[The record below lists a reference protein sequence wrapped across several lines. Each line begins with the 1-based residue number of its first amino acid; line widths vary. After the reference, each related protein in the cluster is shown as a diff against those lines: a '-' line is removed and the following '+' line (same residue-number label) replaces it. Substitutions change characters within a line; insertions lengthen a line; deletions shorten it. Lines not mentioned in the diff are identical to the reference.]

1 MSGTQMTSNNSTPV
15 SPDST
20 PVQPAKPINRDLLPE
35 NHIRLPGESLRRW
48 VYALLTVITAVTGV
62 YMMWDIL
69 SANGVTTLEAVIL
82 LLFAISFCWISTA
95 FWSAVFGFVLLMMRR
110 DPLTLKP
117 IDQFYDDSLPITQR
131 TAVVMPIY
139 NEDTHRVIAGFEAT
153 LNSLVAT
160 GEIEHF
166 DFFMLSDTTKLD
178 IAQRER
184 DQWQQ
189 FTSRIGDLSKHTF
202 YRRREKNLHRK
213 VGNIAE
219 FLQRWGKNYENMIV
233 LDADSVMS
241 GTCLLRMVRAM
252 QINPRAGLIQT
263 VPIPVRQTTF
273 FGRFVQF
280 AAVLY
285 SPMLAT
291 GIAFW
296 QTGAANYWGHN
307 AIIRIKA
314 FIDHCGLPTLPGKAP
329 FGGDILS
336 HDFVEAAMLRRAGWD
351 VFLLADLEGSY
362 EEVPCNIIDYAT
374 RDRRWV
380 QGNIQHLGIIDAA
393 GLHPISRLHFLL
405 GATAYI
411 SSLIWLMMLVLS
423 TADAV
428 VRALNSNVYFATG
441 ASAIGS
447 IDFHMAPIWPIAKT
461 GLIIALITLTTILLL
476 FPKVMG
482 IITTL
487 AHRREQFGGTKA
499 IIRGT
504 LVETAFA
511 VLIAPIMMAFHA
523 YFVVSVLLGFKVN
536 WDAQDREGRLLT
548 WKESFARTL
557 RTTLVAL
564 AWGYMT
570 WTYAPIF
577 FWWLLPILTGLV
589 LAAPIVRYSSSL
601 TLGEDCRKHG
611 IFVSPFETNED
622 PVLTDLKRLLAVEHP
637 PLETPAPLPVLPP
650 DNWSDMAEQD
660 MEEYPPKD
668 YSWQ

>member
-1 MSGTQMTSNNSTPV
+1 MSGTQMTSNNSTV
-15 SPDST
+15 SEPIVS
-20 PVQPAKPINRDLLPE
+20 KPINRDLLPE
-35 NHIRLPGESLRRW
+35 NQIRLPGESIRRI
-48 VYALLTVITAVTGV
+48 VYALLTIITAISGV
-62 YMMWDIL
+62 YMMYDIL
-69 SANGVTTLEAVIL
+69 SANGITMLEAVIL
-82 LLFAISFCWISTA
+82 ILFAISFCWISTA
-95 FWSAVFGFVLLMMRR
+95 FWSAVFGFALLMLRL

-117 IDQFYDDSLPITQR
+117 IDNFYDDALPITTR

-184 DQWQQ
+184 NQWKQ
-189 FTSRIGDLSKHTF
+189 FTDRIGDLSKQTF

-219 FLQRWGKNYENMIV
+219 FLQRWGKNYDHMIV
-233 LDADSVMS
+233 LDADSIMS
-241 GTCLLRMVRAM
+241 GTCLLRMVRTM
-252 QINPRAGLIQT
+252 QANPRSGLIQT

-307 AIIRIKA
+307 AIIRVKA

-380 QGNIQHLGIIDAA
+380 QGNIQHLGILDAG

-411 SSLIWLMMLVLS
+411 SSLIWLLMLVLS

-428 VRALNSNVYFATG
+428 VRALHSNQYFRNSTQTVEHFI
-441 ASAIGS
+441 S
-447 IDFHMAPIWPIAKT
+447 MPEWPIAKT
-461 GLIIALITLTTILLL
+461 GLIIALILMTTTLLI
-476 FPKVMG
+476 FPKIMG
-482 IITTL
+482 IISTM

-499 IIRGT
+499 ILRGT

-536 WDAQDREGRLLT
+536 WDTQDREGRLLT
-548 WKESFARTL
+548 WGESFARTL
-557 RTTLVAL
+557 KTTIVAL
-564 AWGYMT
+564 LWGYMT
-570 WTYAPIF
+570 FTYAPIF
-577 FWWLLPILTGLV
+577 FWWLLPILTGLI

-601 TLGEDCRKHG
+601 TLGEDCRKHS
-611 IFVSPFETNED
+611 IFVSPDETNED
-622 PVLTDLKRLLAVEHP
+622 PVLTDLKRLLAMEYP
-637 PLETPAPLPVLPP
+637 ALEAPAGIPDLPP
-650 DNWSDMAEQD
+650 DDWSEMPEQD
-660 MEEYPPKD
+660 MEEYPPKA
-668 YSWQ
+668 YSLQ

>member
-1 MSGTQMTSNNSTPV
+1 MSGTQMTSNNLTNSAPITQSESTV
-15 SPDST
+15 SR
-20 PVQPAKPINRDLLPE
+20 PINRDLMPE
-35 NHIRLPGESLRRW
+35 NEIRLPGESLRRI
-48 VYALLTVITAVTGV
+48 VYALLTVITAVSGV
-62 YMMWDIL
+62 YMMYDIL
-69 SANGVTTLEAVIL
+69 SANSITVLEAVIL
-82 LLFAISFCWISTA
+82 ILFAISFCWISTA

-110 DPLTLKP
+110 DPLTLKHM
-117 IDQFYDDSLPITQR
+117 DHVYNDSLPITQR

-184 DQWQQ
+184 DQWKQ
-189 FTSRIGDLSKHTF
+189 FTDRIGDLSKHTF

-241 GTCLLRMVRAM
+241 GTCLLRMVRTM
-252 QINPRAGLIQT
+252 QANPRAGLIQT

-380 QGNIQHLGIIDAA
+380 QGNIQHLGMLGAA

-411 SSLIWLMMLVLS
+411 SSLIWLLMLVLS

-428 VRALNSNVYFATG
+428 VRALHSNEYFTNSTPTMEHFINL
-441 ASAIGS
+441 
-447 IDFHMAPIWPIAKT
+447 PEWPIAKT
-461 GLIIALITLTTILLL
+461 GLIISLIVMTTILLL

-482 IITTL
+482 IISTM

-499 IIRGT
+499 ILRGT
-504 LVETAFA
+504 IVETAFA

-523 YFVVSVLLGFKVN
+523 YFVISVFLGFKVN

-548 WKESFARTL
+548 WGESFARTL
-557 RTTLVAL
+557 RTTIVAIL
-564 AWGYMT
+564 WGYMT
-570 WTYAPIF
+570 FTYAPIF
-577 FWWLLPILTGLV
+577 FWWLMPILTGLV

-601 TLGEDCRKHG
+601 ELGERCRQHG
-611 IFVSPFETNED
+611 VFVSPFETNED

-637 PLETPAPLPVLPP
+637 ALPEPAGIPALPP
-650 DNWSDMAEQD
+650 DNWSEMPEQN
-660 MEEYPPKD
+660 MEEYPPRA
-668 YSWQ
+668 

>member
-1 MSGTQMTSNNSTPV
+1 MSGTQMPSNNSHQASSNTI
-15 SPDST
+15 
-20 PVQPAKPINRDLLPE
+20 AKPIDRNLLPE
-35 NHIRLPGESLRRW
+35 NDIRPQGELWRRL
-48 VYALLTVITAVTGV
+48 VYVILTVATALTGV
-62 YMMWDIL
+62 YMMYDIL
-69 SANGVTTLEAVIL
+69 SANGITVLEGVIL

-95 FWSAVFGFVLLMMRR
+95 FWSGVFGFILLMLRLEPM
-110 DPLTLKP
+110 TLRP
-117 IDQFYDDSLPITQR
+117 IDSFYHDELPIIGR

-139 NEDTHRVIAGFEAT
+139 NEDTHRVVAGFEAT
-153 LNSLVAT
+153 LRSLEKT
-160 GEIEHF
+160 GEIAHF
-166 DFFMLSDTTKLD
+166 DFFMLSDTTNLT

-184 DQWQQ
+184 DFWQQ
-189 FTSRIGDLSKHTF
+189 FTARIGDLSKQTF

-219 FLQRWGKNYENMIV
+219 FLQRWGNNYEHMIV

-241 GTCLLRMVRAM
+241 GSCLLRMVRTM
-252 QINPRAGLIQT
+252 QANPRCGLIQT

-291 GIAFW
+291 GSAFW

-307 AIIRIKA
+307 AIVRTKA

-329 FGGDILS
+329 YGGDILS

-380 QGNIQHLGIIDAA
+380 QGNIQHLGILDAA
-393 GLHPISRLHFLL
+393 GLHPISRSHFLL

-411 SSLIWLMMLVLS
+411 SSLIWLLMLVLS

-428 VRALNSNVYFATG
+428 VRALNSNNYFPEATH
-441 ASAIGS
+441 SV
-447 IDFHMAPIWPIAKT
+447 FHLAPEWPIAKT
-461 GLIIALITLTTILLL
+461 GLIISLILLTTTLLL

-482 IITTL
+482 IIATL
-487 AHRREQFGGTKA
+487 AHRRKQFGGTTA
-499 IIRGT
+499 ILRGT

-511 VLIAPIMMAFHA
+511 VLIAPIMMSFHA

-548 WKESFARTL
+548 WSESFARTL
-557 RTTLVAL
+557 RTTIIAL
-564 AWGYMT
+564 LWGYMT
-570 WTYAPIF
+570 FTYAPIF

-601 TLGEDCRKHG
+601 ELGAQCKNHR
-611 IFVSPFETNED
+611 IFISPDETDED
-622 PVLTDLKRLLAVEHP
+622 PVLTDLRHLLAIEHP
-637 PLETPAPLPVLPP
+637 PLDTPAGIPDLPP
-650 DNWSDMAEQD
+650 DNWCDMAEQD
-660 MEEYPPKD
+660 MNEYPPKD
-668 YSWQ
+668 YTWQ

>member
-1 MSGTQMTSNNSTPV
+1 MSGTQMTSNNSPV
-15 SPDST
+15 
-20 PVQPAKPINRDLLPE
+20 KPKGPIDRSQLPE
-35 NHIRLPGESLRRW
+35 NDIQPQGESMRRLTY
-48 VYALLTVITAVTGV
+48 VILTVITALSGV
-62 YMMWDIL
+62 YMMFDIL
-69 SANGVTTLEAVIL
+69 SANGITVLEAVIL

-95 FWSAVFGFVLLMMRR
+95 FWSGVFGFVLLMLRR
-110 DPLTLKP
+110 EPMTLRS
-117 IDQFYDDSLPITQR
+117 IDSFYHDDMPITTR

-139 NEDTHRVIAGFEAT
+139 NEDTHRVLAGFEAT
-153 LNSLVAT
+153 LRSLEKT
-160 GEIEHF
+160 GEMAHF

-184 DQWQQ
+184 DYWQQ
-189 FTSRIGDLSKHTF
+189 FTARIGELSKQTF

-219 FLQRWGKNYENMIV
+219 FLQRWGKNYEHMIV

-241 GTCLLRMVRAM
+241 GTCLVRMVRTM
-252 QINPRAGLIQT
+252 QANARCGLIQT

-291 GIAFW
+291 GSAFW

-307 AIIRIKA
+307 AIIRIQA
-314 FIDHCGLPTLPGKAP
+314 FIDHCGLPTLDGKAP

-380 QGNIQHLGIIDAA
+380 QGNIQHLGMLDAS
-393 GLHPISRLHFLL
+393 GLHPISRSHFLL

-411 SSLIWLMMLVLS
+411 SSLIWLLMLILS
-423 TADAV
+423 TADAI
-428 VRALNSNVYFATG
+428 VRALHSNEYFPAG
-441 ASAIGS
+441 AQAYENVVN
-447 IDFHMAPIWPIAKT
+447 MPEWPIAKT
-461 GLIIALITLTTILLL
+461 GLIISLILLTTTLLL

-487 AHRREQFGGTKA
+487 VHRREQFGGTKA
-499 IIRGT
+499 ILRGA

-511 VLIAPIMMAFHA
+511 ILIAPIMMSFHA

-536 WDAQDREGRLLT
+536 WDAQDREGRLLS
-548 WKESFARTL
+548 WSESFARTL
-557 RTTLVAL
+557 KPSLVAI
-564 AWGYMT
+564 AWGYLT
-570 WTYAPIF
+570 FTHAPIF

-601 TLGEDCRKHG
+601 ELGSDCRKHQ
-611 IFVSPFETNED
+611 IFISPDETNED
-622 PVLTDLKRLLAVEHP
+622 PVLTHLRELLAVEHP
-637 PLETPAPLPVLPP
+637 PLETPAPIPDLPP
-650 DNWSDMAEQD
+650 DNWSDMIDQD
-660 MEEYPPKD
+660 MDEYPPKD
-668 YSWQ
+668 YTWQ

>member
-1 MSGTQMTSNNSTPV
+1 MSGTPMPSSNT
-15 SPDST
+15 
-20 PVQPAKPINRDLLPE
+20 PAKPRGPIDRSLLPE
-35 NHIRLPGESLRRW
+35 NDIRPQGEHLRRFAY
-48 VYALLTVITAVTGV
+48 VILTVLTASSGL
-62 YMMWDIL
+62 YMMYDIL
-69 SANGVTTLEAVIL
+69 SANDITALEGVIMA
-82 LLFAISFCWISTA
+82 LFAISFCWISTA
-95 FWSAVFGFVLLMMRR
+95 FWSGVFGFILQMLRLEPMTLR
-110 DPLTLKP
+110 PLAS
-117 IDQFYDDSLPITQR
+117 FYHDSTPITTR

-153 LNSLVAT
+153 LRSLAKT
-160 GEIEHF
+160 GEIAHF
-166 DFFMLSDTTKLD
+166 DFYMLSDTTNLS

-189 FTSRIGDLSKHTF
+189 FTSRIGELAQQTF

-219 FLQRWGKNYENMIV
+219 FLQRWGKNYEHMIV

-241 GTCLLRMVRAM
+241 GICLLRMVRTM
-252 QINPRAGLIQT
+252 QANARCGLIQT

-291 GIAFW
+291 GSAFW

-307 AIIRIKA
+307 AIIRVQA

-380 QGNIQHLGIIDAA
+380 QGNIQHLGILDTA
-393 GLHPISRLHFLL
+393 GLHPISRSHFLL

-411 SSLIWLMMLVLS
+411 SSLIWLLMLILS
-423 TADAV
+423 TVDAV
-428 VRALNSNVYFATG
+428 VRALHSNDYFPEVSQVFAH
-441 ASAIGS
+441 
-447 IDFHMAPIWPIAKT
+447 FNMPEWPIAKT
-461 GLIIALITLTTILLL
+461 ELIVSLILLTTTLLL

-482 IITTL
+482 IISTW
-487 AHRREQFGGTKA
+487 AHRRKQFGGSKA
-499 IIRGT
+499 IIRGA

-511 VLIAPIMMAFHA
+511 VLIAPIMMSFHA

-548 WKESFARTL
+548 WSESFARTS
-557 RTTLVAL
+557 RTTLAAI

-570 WTYAPIF
+570 FTYAPIF

-601 TLGEDCRKHG
+601 ELGEKCRKHH
-611 IFVSPFETNED
+611 IFISPDETMED
-622 PVLTDLKRLLAVEHP
+622 PVLTDLRYLLSVEHP
-637 PLETPAPLPVLPP
+637 ALETPAGIPALPP
-650 DNWSDMAEQD
+650 DNWVDMPEQEID
-660 MEEYPPKD
+660 TYPPKD

>member
-1 MSGTQMTSNNSTPV
+1 MSGTQMPSNNSHQTSQNVIAP
-15 SPDST
+15 
-20 PVQPAKPINRDLLPE
+20 PIDRNLLPE
-35 NHIRLPGESLRRW
+35 NDIRPQGELLRRL
-48 VYALLTVITAVTGV
+48 VYVVLTVCTALSGV
-62 YMMWDIL
+62 YMMYDIL
-69 SANGVTTLEAVIL
+69 SANGITVLEGVIL
-82 LLFAISFCWISTA
+82 VLFAISFCWISTA
-95 FWSAVFGFVLLMMRR
+95 FWSGVFGFILLMLRLEPM
-110 DPLTLKP
+110 TLRP
-117 IDQFYDDSLPITQR
+117 IDSFYHDELPLVGR

-153 LNSLVAT
+153 LRSLEKT
-160 GEIEHF
+160 GEIAHF
-166 DFFMLSDTTKLD
+166 DFFILSDTTNLS

-184 DQWQQ
+184 DCWQQ
-189 FTSRIGDLSKHTF
+189 FQERNSALCTQTF

-219 FLQRWGKNYENMIV
+219 FLQRWGKNYEHMIV
-233 LDADSVMS
+233 LDADSIMS
-241 GTCLLRMVRAM
+241 GTCLLRMVRTM
-252 QINPRAGLIQT
+252 QANPRSGLIQT

-291 GIAFW
+291 GSAFW

-307 AIIRIKA
+307 AIIRVKA

-380 QGNIQHLGIIDAA
+380 QGNIQHLGILDAA
-393 GLHPISRLHFLL
+393 GLHPINRSHFLL

-411 SSLIWLMMLVLS
+411 SSLIWLLMLVLS

-428 VRALNSNVYFATG
+428 VRALHSNDYFPSVSQG
-441 ASAIGS
+441 
-447 IDFHMAPIWPIAKT
+447 DFRILPDWPIAKT
-461 GLIIALITLTTILLL
+461 GLIISLIVLTTLLL
-476 FPKVMG
+476 LLPKIMG
-482 IITTL
+482 IIATL
-487 AHRREQFGGTKA
+487 AHRRKQFGGTNA
-499 IIRGT
+499 ILRGT
-504 LVETAFA
+504 LVETVFA
-511 VLIAPIMMAFHA
+511 ILIAPIMMSFHA
-523 YFVVSVLLGFKVN
+523 YFVISVLLGFKVN

-548 WKESFARTL
+548 WSESFARTL
-557 RTTLVAL
+557 RTTIIAL

-570 WTYAPIF
+570 FTYAPVF
-577 FWWLLPILTGLV
+577 FWWLMPILTGLV

-601 TLGEDCRKHG
+601 ELGAQSRAHK
-611 IFVSPFETNED
+611 IFISPDETNED
-622 PVLTDLKRLLAVEHP
+622 PVLTDLRHLLEAEHP
-637 PLETPAPLPVLPP
+637 KLEAPAGIPLLPP
-650 DNWSDMAEQD
+650 DNWSDMAEQSMD
-660 MEEYPPKD
+660 EYPPKD

>member
-1 MSGTQMTSNNSTPV
+1 MSGTQITSSNSTESEPIV
-15 SPDST
+15 S
-20 PVQPAKPINRDLLPE
+20 KPINRDLLPE
-35 NHIRLPGESLRRW
+35 NQIRLPGESMRRI
-48 VYALLTVITAVTGV
+48 VYAILTVITAITGV
-62 YMMWDIL
+62 YRMYDIL
-69 SANGVTTLEAVIL
+69 SANGITMLEAVIL
-82 LLFAISFCWISTA
+82 ILFAISFCWISTA
-95 FWSAVFGFVLLMMRR
+95 FWSAVFGFVLLMLRL

-117 IDQFYDDSLPITQR
+117 IDSFYDDALPITTR

-166 DFFMLSDTTKLD
+166 DFYMLSDTTKLD

-184 DQWQQ
+184 NQWKQ
-189 FTSRIGDLSKHTF
+189 FTDRIGDLSKQTF

-219 FLQRWGKNYENMIV
+219 FLQRWGKNYEHMIV

-241 GTCLLRMVRAM
+241 GTCLLRMVRTM
-252 QINPRAGLIQT
+252 QANPRAGLIQT

-307 AIIRIKA
+307 AIIRVQA
-314 FIDHCGLPTLPGKAP
+314 FLDHCGLPTLPGKAP

-380 QGNIQHLGIIDAA
+380 QGNIQHLGILDAG

-411 SSLIWLMMLVLS
+411 SSLIWLLMLVLS

-428 VRALNSNVYFATG
+428 VRALHSNEYFRT
-441 ASAIGS
+441 STQTVEHFIS
-447 IDFHMAPIWPIAKT
+447 MPEWPIAKT
-461 GLIIALITLTTILLL
+461 GLIIALIVMTTILLL

-482 IITTL
+482 IISTM

-504 LVETAFA
+504 IVETAFA

-536 WDAQDREGRLLT
+536 WDAQDREGRLLS
-548 WKESFARTL
+548 WSESFARTW
-557 RTTLVAL
+557 RTTVVAL
-564 AWGYMT
+564 LWGYMT
-570 WTYAPIF
+570 FTYAPIF
-577 FWWLLPILTGLV
+577 FWWLMPILTGLV

-601 TLGEDCRKHG
+601 TLGEDCRKHS
-611 IFVSPFETNED
+611 IFVSPDETNED
-622 PVLTDLKRLLAVEHP
+622 PVLADLKRLLDMEYPA
-637 PLETPAPLPVLPP
+637 LEAPAGIPDLPP
-650 DNWSDMAEQD
+650 DDWSEMPEQD

-668 YSWQ
+668 YTWQ

>member
-1 MSGTQMTSNNSTPV
+1 MSGTQMTSNNSTV
-15 SPDST
+15 SEPIVS
-20 PVQPAKPINRDLLPE
+20 KPINRDLLPE
-35 NHIRLPGESLRRW
+35 NQIRLPGESMRRI
-48 VYALLTVITAVTGV
+48 VYALLTVITAITGV
-62 YMMWDIL
+62 YMMYDIL
-69 SANGVTTLEAVIL
+69 SANGITMLEAVIL
-82 LLFAISFCWISTA
+82 ILFAISFCWISTA
-95 FWSAVFGFVLLMMRR
+95 FWSAMFGFILLMLRL

-117 IDQFYDDSLPITQR
+117 IDSFYDDALPITTR

-166 DFFMLSDTTKLD
+166 DFYMLSDTTKLD

-189 FTSRIGDLSKHTF
+189 FTNRIGDLSKQTF

-219 FLQRWGKNYENMIV
+219 FLQRWGKNYEHMIV

-241 GTCLLRMVRAM
+241 GTCLLRMVRTM
-252 QINPRAGLIQT
+252 QTNPRSGLIQT

-307 AIIRIKA
+307 AIIRVQA
-314 FIDHCGLPTLPGKAP
+314 FLDHCGLPTLPGKAP

-380 QGNIQHLGIIDAA
+380 QGNIQHLGILDAG

-411 SSLIWLMMLVLS
+411 SSLIWLLMLVLS
-423 TADAV
+423 TADAI
-428 VRALNSNVYFATG
+428 VRALHSNEYFTNS
-441 ASAIGS
+441 
-447 IDFHMAPIWPIAKT
+447 APAMEHFINLPQWPIAKT
-461 GLIIALITLTTILLL
+461 GLIVALIVMTTMLLL

-482 IITTL
+482 IISTM

-548 WKESFARTL
+548 WGESFARTL
-557 RTTLVAL
+557 KTTIAAL
-564 AWGYMT
+564 LWGYMT
-570 WTYAPIF
+570 FTYAPIF
-577 FWWLLPILTGLV
+577 FWWLMPILTGLV

-601 TLGEDCRKHG
+601 TLGEDCRKHS
-611 IFVSPFETNED
+611 IFISPDETNED
-622 PVLTDLKRLLAVEHP
+622 PVLTDLKRLLEMEYPA
-637 PLETPAPLPVLPP
+637 LEAPAGIPALPP
-650 DNWSDMAEQD
+650 DDWSEMPEQD

-668 YSWQ
+668 YTWQ

>member
-1 MSGTQMTSNNSTPV
+1 MSGTQMTSNNPTPSEPIV
-15 SPDST
+15 S
-20 PVQPAKPINRDLLPE
+20 KPINRDLLPE
-35 NHIRLPGESLRRW
+35 NKIKLPGESLRRL
-48 VYALLTVITAVTGV
+48 VYAILTIVTAFTGV
-62 YMMWDIL
+62 YMMYDIL
-69 SANGVTTLEAVIL
+69 SANGVTMLEAVIL
-82 LLFAISFCWISTA
+82 ILFAISFCWISTA
-95 FWSAVFGFVLLMMRR
+95 FWSAVFGFVLLMLRL
-110 DPLTLKP
+110 DPLTLRP
-117 IDQFYDDSLPITQR
+117 IDSIYNDDLPITQR

-160 GEIEHF
+160 GEIKHF

-184 DQWQQ
+184 DHWQL
-189 FTSRIGDLSKHTF
+189 FTQRIGDLSKHTF

-241 GTCLLRMVRAM
+241 GKCLLRMVRTM
-252 QINPRAGLIQT
+252 QANPRAGLIQT

-307 AIIRIKA
+307 AIIRVKA

-380 QGNIQHLGIIDAA
+380 QGNIQHLGLLDAA

-411 SSLIWLMMLVLS
+411 SSLIWLLMLVLS

-428 VRALNSNVYFATG
+428 VRALHSNDYFHDT
-441 ASAIGS
+441 
-447 IDFHMAPIWPIAKT
+447 APTLEHFINLPEWPIAKT
-461 GLIIALITLTTILLL
+461 GLIVALILMTTILLL

-482 IITTL
+482 IISTV
-487 AHRREQFGGTKA
+487 AHRRDQFGGTKA

-548 WKESFARTL
+548 WGESFARTL
-557 RTTLVAL
+557 RTTIVAL
-564 AWGYMT
+564 GWGYMT
-570 WTYAPIF
+570 FTYAPIF
-577 FWWLLPILTGLV
+577 FWWLMPILTGLV

-601 TLGEDCRKHG
+601 TLGEDCRKHS
-611 IFVSPFETNED
+611 IFVSPDETNED

-637 PLETPAPLPVLPP
+637 PLETPAGIPLLPP
-650 DNWSDMAEQD
+650 DNWSDMPEQD

>member
-1 MSGTQMTSNNSTPV
+1 MSGTQMTSNNSASSEPIV
-15 SPDST
+15 S
-20 PVQPAKPINRDLLPE
+20 KPINRDLLPE
-35 NHIRLPGESLRRW
+35 NEIRLPGQSLRRI
-48 VYALLTVITAVTGV
+48 VYAILTVITAISGV
-62 YMMWDIL
+62 YMMYDIL
-69 SANGVTTLEAVIL
+69 SANGITILEAVIL
-82 LLFAISFCWISTA
+82 ILFAISFCWISTA
-95 FWSAVFGFVLLMMRR
+95 FWSAVFGFVLLMLRL

-117 IDQFYDDSLPITQR
+117 IDTVYNDDLPITQR

-189 FTSRIGDLSKHTF
+189 FTDRIGELSKHTF

-219 FLQRWGKNYENMIV
+219 FLQRWGKNYEHMIV

-241 GTCLLRMVRAM
+241 GKCLLRMVRTM
-252 QINPRAGLIQT
+252 QANPRSGLIQT

-307 AIIRIKA
+307 AIIRVKA

-380 QGNIQHLGIIDAA
+380 QGNIQHLGMLDAG

-411 SSLIWLMMLVLS
+411 SSLIWLLMLVLS

-428 VRALNSNVYFATG
+428 VRALHSNQYFTNS
-441 ASAIGS
+441 
-447 IDFHMAPIWPIAKT
+447 APTLEHFINLPEWPIAKT
-461 GLIIALITLTTILLL
+461 GLIIALIAMTTVLLL

-482 IITTL
+482 IISTI

-523 YFVVSVLLGFKVN
+523 YFVVSVFLGFKVN
-536 WDAQDREGRLLT
+536 WDAQDREGRLLS
-548 WKESFARTL
+548 WSESFARTW
-557 RTTLVAL
+557 RTTIVAL
-564 AWGYMT
+564 LWGYMT
-570 WTYAPIF
+570 FTYAPIF
-577 FWWLLPILTGLV
+577 FWWLMPILTGLT

-601 TLGEDCRKHG
+601 ALGERCRRHS
-611 IFVSPFETNED
+611 IFVSPDETNED
-622 PVLTDLKRLLAVEHP
+622 PVLTDLKRLLATEYP
-637 PLETPAPLPVLPP
+637 PLETPAGIPALPP
-650 DNWSDMAEQD
+650 DNWSEMPEQN
-660 MEEYPPKD
+660 MEEYPPRD
-668 YSWQ
+668 HLWQ

>member
-1 MSGTQMTSNNSTPV
+1 MSGTQMTSNNSTESEPIV
-15 SPDST
+15 S
-20 PVQPAKPINRDLLPE
+20 KPINRDLLPE
-35 NHIRLPGESLRRW
+35 NQIRLPGESMRRI
-48 VYALLTVITAVTGV
+48 VYAILTVITAITGV
-62 YMMWDIL
+62 YMMYDIL
-69 SANGVTTLEAVIL
+69 SANGITMLEAVIL
-82 LLFAISFCWISTA
+82 ILFAISFCWISTA
-95 FWSAVFGFVLLMMRR
+95 FWSAVFGFVLLMLRL

-117 IDQFYDDSLPITQR
+117 IDSFYDDALPITTR

-166 DFFMLSDTTKLD
+166 DFYMLSDTTKLD

-189 FTSRIGDLSKHTF
+189 FTTRIGDLSKQAF

-219 FLQRWGKNYENMIV
+219 FLQRWGKNYEHMIV

-241 GTCLLRMVRAM
+241 GTCLLRMVRTM
-252 QINPRAGLIQT
+252 QANPRAGLIQT

-307 AIIRIKA
+307 AIIRVQA
-314 FIDHCGLPTLPGKAP
+314 FLDHCGLPTLPGKAP

-380 QGNIQHLGIIDAA
+380 QGNIQHLGILDAG

-411 SSLIWLMMLVLS
+411 SSLIWLLMLVLS
-423 TADAV
+423 TADAI
-428 VRALNSNVYFATG
+428 VRALHSNEYFTNS
-441 ASAIGS
+441 
-447 IDFHMAPIWPIAKT
+447 APVMEHFINLPQWPIAKT
-461 GLIIALITLTTILLL
+461 GLIVALIVMTTMLLL

-482 IITTL
+482 IISTV

-504 LVETAFA
+504 IVETAFA

-548 WKESFARTL
+548 WGESFARTL
-557 RTTLVAL
+557 KTTIAAL
-564 AWGYMT
+564 LWGYMT
-570 WTYAPIF
+570 FTYAPIF
-577 FWWLLPILTGLV
+577 FWWLMPILTGLV

-601 TLGEDCRKHG
+601 TLGEDCRKHS
-611 IFVSPFETNED
+611 IFISPDETNED
-622 PVLTDLKRLLAVEHP
+622 PVLTDLKRLLEMEYPA
-637 PLETPAPLPVLPP
+637 LEAPAGIPALPP
-650 DNWSDMAEQD
+650 DDWSEMPEQD

-668 YSWQ
+668 YTWQ

>member
-1 MSGTQMTSNNSTPV
+1 MSGTQMTSNNSTDSEPIV
-15 SPDST
+15 S
-20 PVQPAKPINRDLLPE
+20 KPINRDLMPE
-35 NHIRLPGESLRRW
+35 NEIRLPGESMRRI
-48 VYALLTVITAVTGV
+48 VYAILTVVTAITGV
-62 YMMWDIL
+62 YMMYDIL
-69 SANGVTTLEAVIL
+69 SANSITMLEAVIL
-82 LLFAISFCWISTA
+82 ILFAISFCWISTA
-95 FWSAVFGFVLLMMRR
+95 FWSAVFGFVLLMLRR
-110 DPLTLKP
+110 DPLTLRHMDT
-117 IDQFYDDSLPITQR
+117 IYNDALPITTR

-189 FTSRIGDLSKHTF
+189 FTARIGDLSKQTF

-219 FLQRWGKNYENMIV
+219 FLQRWGKNYEHMIV

-241 GTCLLRMVRAM
+241 GKCLLRMVRTM
-252 QINPRAGLIQT
+252 QANPRAGLIQT

-307 AIIRIKA
+307 AIIRVKA

-380 QGNIQHLGIIDAA
+380 QGNIQHLGMLDAA

-411 SSLIWLMMLVLS
+411 SSLIWLLMLVLS

-428 VRALNSNVYFATG
+428 VRALHSNEYFTNSTPTMEHFINL
-441 ASAIGS
+441 
-447 IDFHMAPIWPIAKT
+447 PEWPIAKT
-461 GLIIALITLTTILLL
+461 GLIIALIVMTTTLLL
-476 FPKVMG
+476 FPKIMG
-482 IITTL
+482 IISTM

-504 LVETAFA
+504 IVETAFA

-523 YFVVSVLLGFKVN
+523 YFVVSVFMGFKVN

-548 WKESFARTL
+548 WGESFARTL

-570 WTYAPIF
+570 FTYAPIF
-577 FWWLLPILTGLV
+577 FWWLMPILTGLV

-601 TLGEDCRKHG
+601 ELGERCLKHH
-611 IFVSPFETNED
+611 IFVSPDETNED
-622 PVLTDLKRLLAVEHP
+622 PVLTDLKRLLEIEHP
-637 PLETPAPLPVLPP
+637 KLETPAGIPILPP
-650 DNWSDMAEQD
+650 DNWSEMPEQN
-660 MEEYPPKD
+660 MEDYPPKD
-668 YSWQ
+668 YTWQ

>member
-1 MSGTQMTSNNSTPV
+1 MSGTQMTSNNSNQSEPIV
-15 SPDST
+15 SR
-20 PVQPAKPINRDLLPE
+20 PINRDLLPE
-35 NHIRLPGESLRRW
+35 NEIRLPGQSLRRI
-48 VYALLTVITAVTGV
+48 VYAILTLITAVSGV
-62 YMMWDIL
+62 YMMYDIL
-69 SANGVTTLEAVIL
+69 SANGITILEAVIL
-82 LLFAISFCWISTA
+82 ILFAISFCWISTA

-110 DPLTLKP
+110 DPLTLRHMDT
-117 IDQFYDDSLPITQR
+117 IYNDSLPITTR

-153 LNSLVAT
+153 LNSLAAT

-166 DFFMLSDTTKLD
+166 DFFMLSDTTKPD

-189 FTSRIGDLSKHTF
+189 FTGRIGELSKQTF

-219 FLQRWGKNYENMIV
+219 FLQRWGKNYEHMIV

-241 GTCLLRMVRAM
+241 GKCLLRMVRTIQA
-252 QINPRAGLIQT
+252 NPRCGLIQT

-307 AIIRIKA
+307 AIIRVQA

-380 QGNIQHLGIIDAA
+380 QGNIQHLGIIDAG

-411 SSLIWLMMLVLS
+411 SSLIWLLMLVLS

-428 VRALNSNVYFATG
+428 IRALHSNEYFTNSMPTIEHFINL
-441 ASAIGS
+441 
-447 IDFHMAPIWPIAKT
+447 PEWPIAKT
-461 GLIIALITLTTILLL
+461 GLIVSLILMTTVLLL

-482 IITTL
+482 IISTM
-487 AHRREQFGGTKA
+487 AHRREQFGGAKA

-523 YFVVSVLLGFKVN
+523 YFVVSVFLGFKVN

-548 WKESFARTL
+548 WSESFARTL

-570 WTYAPIF
+570 FTYAPIF
-577 FWWLLPILTGLV
+577 FWWLMPILTGLV

-601 TLGEDCRKHG
+601 ELGERCRKHS
-611 IFVSPFETNED
+611 IFVSPDETNED
-622 PVLTDLKRLLAVEHP
+622 PVLTDLKRLLATEYP
-637 PLETPAPLPVLPP
+637 KLDTPAGIPLLPP
-650 DNWSDMAEQD
+650 DDWSEMPEQN

-668 YSWQ
+668 

>member
-1 MSGTQMTSNNSTPV
+1 MSGTQMTSNNSTESEPIV
-15 SPDST
+15 S
-20 PVQPAKPINRDLLPE
+20 KPINRDLLPE
-35 NHIRLPGESLRRW
+35 NQIRLPGESMRRI
-48 VYALLTVITAVTGV
+48 VYAILTVITAITGV
-62 YMMWDIL
+62 YMMYDIL
-69 SANGVTTLEAVIL
+69 SANGITMLEAVIL
-82 LLFAISFCWISTA
+82 ILFAISFCWISTA
-95 FWSAVFGFVLLMMRR
+95 FWSAVFGFVLLMLRL

-117 IDQFYDDSLPITQR
+117 IDSFYDDALPITTR

-160 GEIEHF
+160 GEIAHF
-166 DFFMLSDTTKLD
+166 DFYMLSDTTKLD

-184 DQWQQ
+184 DQWKQ
-189 FTSRIGDLSKHTF
+189 FTDRIGDLSKQTF

-219 FLQRWGKNYENMIV
+219 FLQRWGKNYEHMIV

-241 GTCLLRMVRAM
+241 GTCLLRMVRTM
-252 QINPRAGLIQT
+252 QANPRSGLIQT

-307 AIIRIKA
+307 AIIRVKA

-380 QGNIQHLGIIDAA
+380 QGNIQHLGILDAG

-411 SSLIWLMMLVLS
+411 SSLIWLLMLVLS
-423 TADAV
+423 TADAI
-428 VRALNSNVYFATG
+428 VRALHSNEYFTNA
-441 ASAIGS
+441 
-447 IDFHMAPIWPIAKT
+447 APAMEHFTNLPQWPIAKT
-461 GLIIALITLTTILLL
+461 GLIIALIVMTTMLLL

-482 IITTL
+482 IISTM

-504 LVETAFA
+504 IVETAFA

-536 WDAQDREGRLLT
+536 WDAQDREGRLLS
-548 WKESFARTL
+548 WSESFARTW
-557 RTTLVAL
+557 RTTVVAL
-564 AWGYMT
+564 LWGYMT
-570 WTYAPIF
+570 FTYAPIF
-577 FWWLLPILTGLV
+577 FWWLMPILTGLT

-601 TLGEDCRKHG
+601 TLGEDCRKHS
-611 IFVSPFETNED
+611 IFVSPDETNED
-622 PVLTDLKRLLAVEHP
+622 PVLTDLKRLLEVEHP
-637 PLETPAPLPVLPP
+637 PLAEPAGIPDLPP
-650 DNWSDMAEQD
+650 DNWSEMPEQD